1 MVMPGFVAQMPKGD
15 SSRESSV
22 VAGMHEQTCTPT
34 YKTGNWPAYDEALE
48 RRASLTIWF
57 DPEMS
62 WEAVP
67 SGKRGRQ
74 QTYSGEGDQKTVRGT
89 VSPTNAIWT
98 RLTMTGEGRPGNM
111 PVACFSPER
120 AEPRA
125 SSVWPFGRRPASS
138 RASCA

>member
-1 MVMPGFVAQMPKGD
+1 M
-15 SSRESSV
+15 SRP
-22 VAGMHEQTCTPT
+22 APPT

-62 WEAVP
+62 LEAVP

-74 QTYSGEGDQKTVRGT
+74 QTYSDEEDQETVRAT
-89 VSPTNAIWT
+89 VSPTNAIRT

-111 PVACFSPER
+111 PVAWFSPER